1 MTDTETPGQSASRLD
16 HEASYRAVAS
26 RDRRFDGIFY
36 TAVHTTGIYCRPS
49 CPARTP
55 AEANVSFHRTAAAAQ
70 TAGFR
75 ACKRCLPDETPGSPA
90 WDIAADTAG
99 RAMRLICDGVV
110 DRDGVDGLARRLG
123 YTTRHLTRL
132 LTSELGAGPLAL
144 ARARRAQSARSLITT
159 TDLDLGDVAFAA
171 GFASVRSFNDTFRQ
185 VYDATPTQLR
195 ARSSRARI
203 GERHPAPAGP
213 HSPTSS
219 ATQGHGVPG
228 HGTSTHP
235 PLTLKLGLR
244 APFAARQWL
253 QFQALHVVEGVEL
266 VTEDGYARTLRLP
279 HGTGALAIELP
290 NQDPFPGYAL
300 ATLWLS
306 DLRDTAAAVER
317 ARRLLDADCDPVA
330 VARHLEH
337 DLLLAPLLDRWPGLR
352 MTGCVD
358 GAEMAIRT
366 VIGQQVSLTGLRT
379 LLGRLTRRFGTPLA
393 AGDPGTHLGLTA
405 LFPTADVFASCSP
418 EDLPMPRARGRGLI
432 GLCREL
438 ASGNIVLDRGSD
450 RDEVRADLL
459 AITGIGEWTASYLA
473 QRALGDPDVMLS
485 TDLVARRGFAT
496 LGEDPTRLAEHSQ
509 GWSPWRSYAQL
520 YLWQVELSKGDDA
533 PKHAQPTK
541 GAR

>member
-1 MTDTETPGQSASRLD
+1 MEDVSDSAKLGLKSSPLD
-16 HEASYRAVAS
+16 PQASYRAVAS
-26 RDRRFDGIFY
+26 RDRRFDGLFF

-110 DRDGVDGLARRLG
+110 DRDGVGGLASRLG

-132 LTSELGAGPLAL
+132 LGNELGAGPLAL
-144 ARARRAQSARSLITT
+144 ARARRAQSARVLITT

-171 GFASVRSFNDTFRQ
+171 GFSSVRSFNETFKR
-185 VYDATPTQLR
+185 VYDATPSELR
-195 ARSSRARI
+195 GRSTHARV
-203 GERHPAPAGP
+203 GGD
-213 HSPTSS
+213 TS
-219 ATQGHGVPG
+219 A
-228 HGTSTHP
+228 HP
-235 PLTLKLGLR
+235 PLSLKLGLR

-253 QFQALHVVEGVEL
+253 QFQELHAVAGVER
-266 VTEDGYARTLRLP
+266 VTENAYARTLRLP
-279 HGTGALAIELP
+279 YGIGAVQIELP
-290 NQDPFPGYAL
+290 EAESPGYAL
-300 ATLWLS
+300 ATFWLS
-306 DLRDTAAAVER
+306 DLRDTSAAVER

-330 VARHLEH
+330 VAEHLGE
-337 DLLLAPLLDRWPGLR
+337 DPLLGPALRRWPGLR

-366 VIGQQVSLTGLRT
+366 VIGQQVSLVGLRT
-379 LLGRLTRRFGTPLA
+379 LLGRMAKTFGTPLA
-393 AGDPGTHLGLTA
+393 EGDPGSHLGLNA
-405 LFPTADVFASCSP
+405 LFPEPAAFASCEA
-418 EDLPMPRARGRGLI
+418 EDLPMPRARGRALI

-438 ASGNIVLDRGSD
+438 AAGNILLDQGTD
-450 RDEVRADLL
+450 REEVRRSLL

-473 QRALGDPDVMLS
+473 QRALGHPDVMLS
-485 TDLVARRGFAT
+485 TDLVARRAFKA
-496 LGEDPTRLAEHSQ
+496 LGEDPDQLAEHSER
-509 GWSPWRSYAQL
+509 WSPWRSYAQL
-520 YLWQVELSKGDDA
+520 YLWQVELSKNDN
-533 PKHAQPTK
+533 QQE